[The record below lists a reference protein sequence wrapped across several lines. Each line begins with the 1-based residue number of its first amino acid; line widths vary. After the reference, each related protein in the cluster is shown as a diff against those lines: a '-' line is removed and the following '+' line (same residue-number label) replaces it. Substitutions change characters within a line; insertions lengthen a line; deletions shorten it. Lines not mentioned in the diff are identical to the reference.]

1 MMKKIFKKLAKIIFK
16 NQLSKPKMW
25 EELSREKIFEK
36 FNRKVEEV
44 TFLTPDGKKEKYWIR
59 NEQKVATVLALTP
72 EKKVILCQQFRHG
85 PKKVLSELPGGLV
98 NEGEEPIASAKRELL
113 EETGYSGKIE
123 LVTPYFD
130 DGYSTRISYAFVAT
144 NCKKVGEQKLD
155 STEYIRVRLFS
166 LSRFR
171 KLLRSGNM
179 TDIEVGYLGLDYL
192 GL

>member
-1 MMKKIFKKLAKIIFK
+1 MKRIFEKLSKIIFK
-16 NQLSKPKMW
+16 KQMNRSKPWKEM
-25 EELSREKIFEK
+25 SREVIFEK

-44 TFLTPDGKKEKYWIR
+44 TFLTPDNKKEKYWIR

-85 PKKVLSELPGGLV
+85 PKKVLTEFPGGLV
-98 NEGEEPIASAKRELL
+98 NEGEEPIVAAKRELL
-113 EETGYSGKIE
+113 EETGYSGKME

-130 DGYSTRISYAFVAT
+130 DGYSTRVSYAFVAT
-144 NCKKVGEQKLD
+144 GCRKIGKQKLD
-155 STEYIRVRLFS
+155 TTEYIQVRLFS
-166 LSRFR
+166 LDRLKR
-171 KLLRSGNM
+171 LLRSGNM